1 MIDGLYQSVVC
12 FFAPFLLFSP
22 TRSVTTNGN
31 DIKDQERFGIYVGC
45 AAIFVINFYIL
56 LNSYRWDWLL
66 VLVTA
71 ISISLIWFWTG
82 VYSAFQ
88 SSSYFYKA
96 GAEVFSQPS
105 FWALTALSIVVC
117 LLPRFAIKVIQKT
130 YFPYDVDIIREQV
143 QQGMFADIDTKSEL
157 PSRIESHDSH
167 ANPPPGIVTSTAEN
181 SQRDHQRPNTCESAR
196 QTDPLQ
202 AQITHAS
209 ATTDLTQP
217 QFRVEHSVESF
228 L

>member
-31 DIKDQERFGIYVGC
+31 DINDQERFGICVGC

-66 VLVTA
+66 VLVTV
-71 ISISLIWFWTG
+71 ISILLIWFWTG

-105 FWALTALSIVVC
+105 FWALTALTIVVC

-143 QQGMFADIDTKSEL
+143 RQGRFADLDIKSEPL
-157 PSRIESHDSH
+157 SLAESHDSH
-167 ANPPPGIVTSTAEN
+167 GNSQPAIEIRAAEN
-181 SQRDHQRPNTCESAR
+181 SQTDPQRPNTRDYAR

-209 ATTDLTQP
+209 AATDLTQP